1 MYKMFSKS
9 KKIDLSFLQYITDE
23 DINSPQITIEQI
35 KKRFPF
41 IAKNN
46 LECFKFFLILNN
58 DILSEE
64 EKREVVK
71 TIDYLQKFEE
81 SKFKLAF
88 QYIEECQ
95 KPQKLTQE

>member
-1 MYKMFSKS
+1 MFSKS
-9 KKIDLSFLQYITDE
+9 KKIDLSFLQYMTDE

-35 KKRFPF
+35 KRKYPF

-58 DILSEE
+58 DFLSEA
-64 EKREVVK
+64 EKIEVMK

-81 SKFKLAF
+81 QKFKSAF
-88 QYIEECQ
+88 KYIEKCQ
-95 KPQKLTQE
+95 GQQKSTQD